1 MQTALVWGLCQIMAK
16 QANVV
21 VLTFVEERETKN
33 TIRFQEQVK
42 GELDVPQIGTLYIS
56 KAMLKD
62 LQWKR
67 GAELKISIELK

>member
-1 MQTALVWGLCQIMAK
+1 MAK
-16 QANVV
+16 NVNNQAV
-21 VLTFVEERETKN
+21 VLTFIEERETKN

-42 GELDVPQIGTLYIS
+42 GDLDVPQIGTLYIS

-67 GAELKISIELK
+67 GAALKISVSL